1 MYFTKENLATNARM
15 QGHWKEL
22 WAQRNIFNEQ
32 HNAMIA
38 ANQANMTA
46 EMLACN
52 AVGGFAK
59 EFWKEIDNQIIELN
73 TEEIGI
79 EIVND
84 LMGVQTV
91 LPIGKTLKMY
101 NVSGDIN
108 DEVVMSMDGQAPHG
122 FDHTEYGSDG
132 DPIPMFAAGYGVN
145 WRLAQGLN
153 TVGIDLALDSQR
165 LKLKKFN
172 KARVQFYLN
181 GNDRIVV
188 DGHKAMGIKNHKNTK
203 QLKLKT
209 VAKIDLA
216 TATFD
221 KIIEFFTTG
230 EFGKLA
236 RANFVAKYDVMWV
249 SPEIM
254 ANLARPHIV
263 NGAIVGSVLDVIKP
277 FVPVGDIRQTYA
289 LTGNEFIAYQR
300 SRSVITPLIGMTTG
314 VVPLPRM
321 MPTDNYNFRIM
332 SAEGLQI
339 TRDMEGR
346 SGVVYGSNT

>member
-1 MYFTKENLATNARM
+1 MYFTKENLAANSRLQA
-15 QGHWKEL
+15 HWAEL
-22 WAQRNIFNEQ
+22 WAQRNIFNVQ

-38 ANQANMTA
+38 ANKANMTT

-52 AVGGFAK
+52 AVGGFEK

-84 LMGVQTV
+84 LMAVQTV

-101 NVSGDIN
+101 SVAGDIN
-108 DEVVMSMDGQAPHG
+108 DEVVMSMDGQVPHG

-145 WRLAQGLN
+145 WRHAAGLN

-172 KARVQFYLN
+172 KARVDFYLN
-181 GNDRIVV
+181 GNERMVV
-188 DGHKAMGIKNHKNTK
+188 DGHKAMGLKNHKNTQ
-203 QLKLKT
+203 QLTLT
-209 VAKIDLA
+209 IDLT
-216 TATFD
+216 TAGFEE
-221 KIIEFFTTG
+221 IIDFFTVG
-230 EFGKLA
+230 EFGVLA
-236 RANFVAKYDVMWV
+236 RNNFVAKYDRLWV

-263 NGAIVGSVLDVIKP
+263 NGAIVGSVLDIIKP
-277 FVPVGDIRQTYA
+277 FAPVGEITQTFA
-289 LTGNEFIAYQR
+289 LKGNEILGYQR
-300 SRSVITPLIGMTTG
+300 RKDVVTPLIGMTTG

-339 TRDMEGR
+339 TSDMLGR
-346 SGVVYGSNT
+346 SGVVYGHE

>member
-15 QGHWKEL
+15 QGHWNEL
-22 WAQRNIFNEQ
+22 WAQRNIFNAQ
-32 HNAMIA
+32 HDAMIA
-38 ANQANMTA
+38 ANKANMTS

-101 NVSGDIN
+101 SVSGDIN

-172 KARVQFYLN
+172 KARVKFYLE
-181 GNDRIVV
+181 GNENIVV
-188 DGHKAMGIKNHKNTK
+188 DGHKAMGIKNHKNTQ
-203 QLKLKT
+203 QLTLTTDLK
-209 VAKIDLA
+209 A
-216 TATFD
+216 ATFD
-221 KIIEFFTTG
+221 QLIDFFTIG
-230 EFGKLA
+230 EFGVLA
-236 RANFVAKYDVMWV
+236 RNNFVAKYDVMWV

-263 NGAIVGSVLDVIKP
+263 NGAVVGSVLNTVMP
-277 FVPVGDIRQTYA
+277 FAPVGEIRQTFA
-289 LTGNEFIAYQR
+289 LKGNEIIAYQR
-300 SRSVITPLIGMTTG
+300 RRDVITPLIGMTTG
-314 VVPLPRM
+314 VVPVPRT
-321 MPTDNYNFRIM
+321 MPTDNYNFKIM

-339 TRDMEGR
+339 TCDMLGR
-346 SGVVYGSNT
+346 SGVVYGKKS

>member
-15 QGHWKEL
+15 QGHWNEL
-22 WAQRNIFNEQ
+22 WAQRNIFNAQ
-32 HNAMIA
+32 HDAMIA
-38 ANQANMTA
+38 ANKANMTS

-84 LMGVQTV
+84 LMAVQTV

-101 NVSGDIN
+101 SVSGDIN

-172 KARVQFYLN
+172 KARVKFYLE
-181 GNDRIVV
+181 GNENMVV
-188 DGHKAMGIKNHKNTK
+188 DGHKAMGIKNHKNTQ
-203 QLKLKT
+203 QLTLT
-209 VAKIDLA
+209 TNLT

-221 KIIEFFTTG
+221 QLIDFFTIG
-230 EFGKLA
+230 EFGVLA
-236 RANFVAKYDVMWV
+236 RNNFVAKYDVMWV

-263 NGAIVGSVLDVIKP
+263 NGAVVGSVLQTVMP
-277 FVPVGDIRQTYA
+277 FAPVGEIRQTFA
-289 LTGNEFIAYQR
+289 LKGNEIIAYQR
-300 SRSVITPLIGMTTG
+300 RRDVISPLIGMTTG
-314 VVPLPRM
+314 VVPVPRT
-321 MPTDNYNFRIM
+321 MPTDNYNFKIM

-339 TRDMEGR
+339 TCDMLGR
-346 SGVVYGSNT
+346 SGVVYGHQ

>member
-15 QGHWKEL
+15 QGHWSEL
-22 WAQRNIFNEQ
+22 WAQRNIFNAQ
-32 HNAMIA
+32 HDAMIA
-38 ANQANMTA
+38 ANKANMTA

-101 NVSGDIN
+101 SVSGDIN

-172 KARVQFYLN
+172 KARVKFYLE
-181 GNDRIVV
+181 GNENIVV
-188 DGHKAMGIKNHKNTK
+188 DGHKAMGIKKHKNTQ
-203 QLKLKT
+203 QLTLTTDLK
-209 VAKIDLA
+209 A
-216 TATFD
+216 ATFD
-221 KIIEFFTTG
+221 QLIDFFTIG
-230 EFGKLA
+230 EFGVLA
-236 RANFVAKYDVMWV
+236 RNNFVAKYDVMWV

-263 NGAIVGSVLDVIKP
+263 NGAVVGSVLNTVMP
-277 FVPVGDIRQTYA
+277 FAPVGEIRQTFA
-289 LTGNEFIAYQR
+289 LKGNEIIAYQR
-300 SRSVITPLIGMTTG
+300 RRDVITPLIGMTTG
-314 VVPLPRM
+314 VVPVPRT
-321 MPTDNYNFRIM
+321 MPTDNYNFKIM

-339 TRDMEGR
+339 TCDMLGR
-346 SGVVYGSNT
+346 SGVVYGKKS

>member
-22 WAQRNIFNEQ
+22 WAQRNIFNDQ
-32 HNAMIA
+32 HDAMIA
-38 ANQANMTA
+38 ANKANMTA
-46 EMLACN
+46 EMIACN
-52 AVGGFAK
+52 AVGGFEK
-59 EFWKEIDNQIIELN
+59 SFWKEIDNQIIELN

-84 LMGVQTV
+84 LMAVQTV

-101 NVSGDIN
+101 SVSGDIN

-172 KARVQFYLN
+172 RARVQFYLN
-181 GNDRIVV
+181 GNENIKV
-188 DGHKAMGIKNHKNTK
+188 DGHKAMGIKNHKNTQ
-203 QLKLKT
+203 QLTLT
-209 VAKIDLA
+209 TDLTTAQFDALID
-216 TATFD
+216 
-221 KIIEFFTTG
+221 FFTIG
-230 EFGKLA
+230 EFGVMA
-236 RANFVAKYDVMWV
+236 RNNFVAKYDVMWV

-263 NGAIVGSVLDVIKP
+263 NGAVVGSVLQTVMP
-277 FVPVGDIRQTYA
+277 FAPVGEIRQTFA
-289 LTGNEFIAYQR
+289 LKGNEIIAYQR
-300 SRSVITPLIGMTTG
+300 RRDVITPLIGMTTG
-314 VVPLPRM
+314 VVPVPRF
-321 MPTDNYNFRIM
+321 MPTDNYNFKIM

-339 TRDMEGR
+339 TCDMLGR
-346 SGVVYGSNT
+346 SGVVYGKNS

>member
-1 MYFTKENLATNARM
+1 MYFTKENLAANSRLQA
-15 QGHWKEL
+15 HWAEL
-22 WAQRNIFNEQ
+22 WAQRNIFNDQ

-38 ANQANMTA
+38 ANKANMTA

-52 AVGGFAK
+52 AVGGFEK

-84 LMGVQTV
+84 LMAVQTV

-101 NVSGDIN
+101 SVAGDIN
-108 DEVVMSMDGQAPHG
+108 DEVVMSMDGQVPHG

-145 WRLAQGLN
+145 WRHAAGLN

-172 KARVQFYLN
+172 KARVKFYLE
-181 GNDRIVV
+181 GNENIAV
-188 DGHKAMGIKNHKNTK
+188 DGHKAMGLKNHKNTQ
-203 QLKLKT
+203 QLTLT
-209 VAKIDLA
+209 IDLT
-216 TATFD
+216 TAGFKD
-221 KIIEFFTTG
+221 LIDFFTIG
-230 EFGKLA
+230 EFGVLA
-236 RANFVAKYDVMWV
+236 RNNFVAKYDRLWV

-277 FVPVGDIRQTYA
+277 FAPVGEITQTFA
-289 LTGNEFIAYQR
+289 LKGNEILGYQR
-300 SRSVITPLIGMTTG
+300 RKDVVTPLIGMTTG
-314 VVPLPRM
+314 VVPLPRF

-339 TRDMEGR
+339 TSDMLGR
-346 SGVVYGSNT
+346 SGVVYGHN

>member
-15 QGHWKEL
+15 QGHWNEL
-22 WAQRNIFNEQ
+22 WAQRNIFNAQ
-32 HNAMIA
+32 HDAMIA
-38 ANQANMTA
+38 ANKANMTS

-101 NVSGDIN
+101 SVSGDIN

-132 DPIPMFAAGYGVN
+132 DPIPMFTAGYGVN
-145 WRLAQGLN
+145 WRLAHGLN

-172 KARVQFYLN
+172 KRRVKFYLE
-181 GNDRIVV
+181 GNDAMVV
-188 DGHKAMGIKNHKNTK
+188 DGHKAMGIKTHKNTQ
-203 QLKLKT
+203 QLTLT
-209 VAKIDLA
+209 TDLTTAQFGALID
-216 TATFD
+216 
-221 KIIEFFTTG
+221 FFTIG
-230 EFGKLA
+230 EFGVLA
-236 RANFVAKYDVMWV
+236 RNNFVAKYDVMWV

-263 NGAIVGSVLDVIKP
+263 NGAVVGSVLKTVMP
-277 FVPVGDIRQTYA
+277 FAPVGEIRQSFA
-289 LTGNEFIAYQR
+289 LKGNEIIAYQR
-300 SRSVITPLIGMTTG
+300 RRDVISPLIGMTTG
-314 VVPLPRM
+314 VVPVPRN
-321 MPTDNYNFRIM
+321 MPTDNYNFKIM

-339 TRDMEGR
+339 TCDMLGR
-346 SGVVYGSNT
+346 SGVVYGKK

>member
-15 QGHWKEL
+15 QGHWAEL
-22 WAQRNIFNEQ
+22 WAQRNIFNDQ
-32 HNAMIA
+32 HDAMIA
-38 ANQANMTA
+38 ANKANMTS
-46 EMLACN
+46 EMIACN

-101 NVSGDIN
+101 SVSGDIN

-132 DPIPMFAAGYGVN
+132 DPIPMFTAGYGVN

-172 KARVQFYLN
+172 KRRVKFYLE
-181 GNDRIVV
+181 GNENMVV
-188 DGHKAMGIKNHKNTK
+188 DGHKAMGIKNHKNT
-203 QLKLKT
+203 QRLTLSTDLKS
-209 VAKIDLA
+209 
-216 TATFD
+216 ATFD
-221 KIIEFFTTG
+221 ELINFFTIG
-230 EFGKLA
+230 EFGVMA
-236 RANFVAKYDVMWV
+236 RNNFVAKYDVMWV
-249 SPEIM
+249 SPDVM

-263 NGAIVGSVLDVIKP
+263 NGAVVGSVLNTVMP
-277 FVPVGDIRQTYA
+277 FAPVGEIRQSFA
-289 LTGNEFIAYQR
+289 LTGNEIIAYQR
-300 SRSVITPLIGMTTG
+300 RRDVISPLIGMTTG
-314 VVPLPRM
+314 VVPVPRT
-321 MPTDNYNFRIM
+321 MPTDNYNFKIM

-339 TRDMEGR
+339 TCDMLGR
-346 SGVVYGSNT
+346 SGVVYGHE

>member
-22 WAQRNIFNEQ
+22 WAQRNIFNDQ
-32 HNAMIA
+32 HDAMIA
-38 ANQANMTA
+38 ANKANMTA
-46 EMLACN
+46 EMIACN
-52 AVGGFAK
+52 AVGGFEK
-59 EFWKEIDNQIIELN
+59 SFWKEIDNQIIELN

-84 LMGVQTV
+84 LMAVQTV

-101 NVSGDIN
+101 SVSGDID

-172 KARVQFYLN
+172 KARVNFYLN
-181 GNDRIVV
+181 GNENIKV
-188 DGHKAMGIKNHKNTK
+188 DGHKAMGIKNHKNTQ
-203 QLKLKT
+203 QLTLT
-209 VAKIDLA
+209 TDLTTAPFDDLID
-216 TATFD
+216 
-221 KIIEFFTTG
+221 FFTIG
-230 EFGKLA
+230 EFGVLA
-236 RANFVAKYDVMWV
+236 RNNFVAKYDVMWV

-263 NGAIVGSVLDVIKP
+263 NGAVVGSVLQTVMP
-277 FVPVGDIRQTYA
+277 FAPVGEIRQTFA
-289 LTGNEFIAYQR
+289 LKGNEIIAYQR
-300 SRSVITPLIGMTTG
+300 RRDVITPLIGMTTG
-314 VVPLPRM
+314 VVPVPRF
-321 MPTDNYNFRIM
+321 MPTDNYNFKIM

-339 TRDMEGR
+339 TCDMLGR
-346 SGVVYGSNT
+346 SGVVYGHA

>member
-15 QGHWKEL
+15 QGHWNEL
-22 WAQRNIFNEQ
+22 WAQRNIFNAQ
-32 HNAMIA
+32 HDAMIA
-38 ANQANMTA
+38 ANKANMTS

-101 NVSGDIN
+101 SVSGDIN

-172 KARVQFYLN
+172 KARVKFYLE
-181 GNDRIVV
+181 GNENIVV
-188 DGHKAMGIKNHKNTK
+188 DGHKAMGIKKHKNTQ
-203 QLKLKT
+203 QLTLTTDLK
-209 VAKIDLA
+209 A
-216 TATFD
+216 ATFD
-221 KIIEFFTTG
+221 QLIDFFTIG
-230 EFGKLA
+230 EFGVLA
-236 RANFVAKYDVMWV
+236 RNNFVAKYDVMWV

-263 NGAIVGSVLDVIKP
+263 NGAVVGSVLNTVMP
-277 FVPVGDIRQTYA
+277 FAPVGEIRQTFA
-289 LTGNEFIAYQR
+289 LKGNEIIAYQR
-300 SRSVITPLIGMTTG
+300 RRDVITPLIGMTTG
-314 VVPLPRM
+314 VVPVPRT
-321 MPTDNYNFRIM
+321 MPTDNYNFKIM

-339 TRDMEGR
+339 TCDMLGR
-346 SGVVYGSNT
+346 SGVVYGKKS

>member
-15 QGHWKEL
+15 QGHWNEL
-22 WAQRNIFNEQ
+22 WAQRNIFNAQ
-32 HNAMIA
+32 HDAMIA
-38 ANQANMTA
+38 ANKANMTA

-101 NVSGDIN
+101 SVSGDIN

-132 DPIPMFAAGYGVN
+132 DPIPMFTAGYGVN
-145 WRLAQGLN
+145 WRLAHGLN

-172 KARVQFYLN
+172 KRRVKFYLE
-181 GNDRIVV
+181 GNENMVV
-188 DGHKAMGIKNHKNTK
+188 DGHKAMGIKNHKNTQ
-203 QLKLKT
+203 QLELTTDLK
-209 VAKIDLA
+209 A
-216 TATFD
+216 ATFD
-221 KIIEFFTTG
+221 ELIDFFTIG
-230 EFGKLA
+230 EFGVMA
-236 RANFVAKYDVMWV
+236 RNNFVAKYDVMWV
-249 SPEIM
+249 SPDVM

-263 NGAIVGSVLDVIKP
+263 NGAVVGSVLNTVMP
-277 FVPVGDIRQTYA
+277 FAPVGEIRQSFA
-289 LTGNEFIAYQR
+289 LTGNEIIAYQR
-300 SRSVITPLIGMTTG
+300 RRDVISPLIGMTTG
-314 VVPLPRM
+314 VVPVPRT
-321 MPTDNYNFRIM
+321 MPTDNYNFKIM

-339 TRDMEGR
+339 TCDMLGR
-346 SGVVYGSNT
+346 SGVVYGHE

>member
-15 QGHWKEL
+15 QGHWNEL
-22 WAQRNIFNEQ
+22 WAQRNIFNAQ
-32 HNAMIA
+32 HDAMIT
-38 ANQANMTA
+38 ANKANMTA

-52 AVGGFAK
+52 AVGGFAQ

-101 NVSGDIN
+101 SVSGDIS

-132 DPIPMFAAGYGVN
+132 DPIPMFTAGYGVN
-145 WRLAQGLN
+145 WRLAHGLN

-172 KARVQFYLN
+172 KRRVKFYLE
-181 GNDRIVV
+181 GNDAMVV
-188 DGHKAMGIKNHKNTK
+188 DGHKAMGIKNHKNTQ
-203 QLKLKT
+203 QLTLT
-209 VAKIDLA
+209 TDLT
-216 TATFD
+216 TAQFD
-221 KIIEFFTTG
+221 ALINFFTIG
-230 EFGKLA
+230 EFGVLA
-236 RANFVAKYDVMWV
+236 RNNFVAKYDVMWV

-263 NGAIVGSVLDVIKP
+263 NGAVVGSVLKTVMP
-277 FVPVGDIRQTYA
+277 FAPVGEIRQSFA
-289 LTGNEFIAYQR
+289 LKGNEIIAYQR
-300 SRSVITPLIGMTTG
+300 RRDVITPLIGMTTG
-314 VVPLPRM
+314 VVPVPRT
-321 MPTDNYNFRIM
+321 MPTDNYNFKIM

-339 TRDMEGR
+339 TCDMLGR
-346 SGVVYGSNT
+346 SGVVYGKQS

>member
-1 MYFTKENLATNARM
+1 MYFTKENLAANSRLQA
-15 QGHWKEL
+15 HWAEL
-22 WAQRNIFNEQ
+22 WAQRNIYNNQ

-38 ANQANMTA
+38 ANKANMTT

-52 AVGGFAK
+52 AVGGFEK

-84 LMGVQTV
+84 LMTVQTV

-101 NVSGDIN
+101 SVAGDIN
-108 DEVVMSMDGQAPHG
+108 DEVVMSMDGQVPHG

-145 WRLAQGLN
+145 WRHAAGLN

-172 KARVQFYLN
+172 KARVDFYLN
-181 GNDRIVV
+181 GNERMVV
-188 DGHKAMGIKNHKNTK
+188 DGHKAMGLKNHKNTQ
-203 QLKLKT
+203 QLTLT
-209 VAKIDLA
+209 IDLT
-216 TATFD
+216 TAGFEE
-221 KIIEFFTTG
+221 IIDFFTVG
-230 EFGKLA
+230 EFGVLA
-236 RANFVAKYDVMWV
+236 RNNFVAKYDRLWV

-263 NGAIVGSVLDVIKP
+263 NGAIVGSVLDIIKP
-277 FVPVGDIRQTYA
+277 FAPVGEITQTFA
-289 LTGNEFIAYQR
+289 LKGNEILGYQR
-300 SRSVITPLIGMTTG
+300 RKDVVTPLIGMTTG

-339 TRDMEGR
+339 TSDMLGR
-346 SGVVYGSNT
+346 SGVVYGHD

>member
-1 MYFTKENLATNARM
+1 MYFTKENLATNSRM
-15 QGHWKEL
+15 QAHWNEL
-22 WAQRNIFNEQ
+22 WAQRNIFNDQ
-32 HNAMIA
+32 HDAMIA
-38 ANQANMTA
+38 ANKANMTA
-46 EMLACN
+46 EMIACN
-52 AVGGFAK
+52 AVGGFEK
-59 EFWKEIDNQIIELN
+59 SFWKEIDNQIIELN

-84 LMGVQTV
+84 LMAVQTV

-101 NVSGDIN
+101 SVSGDIN

-132 DPIPMFAAGYGVN
+132 DPIPMFSAGYGVN

-172 KARVQFYLN
+172 KARVNFYLN
-181 GNDRIVV
+181 GNDNIVV
-188 DGHKAMGIKNHKNTK
+188 DGHKAMGIKNHKNTQ
-203 QLKLKT
+203 QLTMTTDLT
-209 VAKIDLA
+209 TAQFDALID
-216 TATFD
+216 
-221 KIIEFFTTG
+221 FFTVG
-230 EFGKLA
+230 EFGVLA
-236 RANFVAKYDVMWV
+236 RNNFVAKYDVMWV

-263 NGAIVGSVLDVIKP
+263 NGAVVGSVLQTVMP
-277 FVPVGDIRQTYA
+277 FAPVGEIRQTFA
-289 LTGNEFIAYQR
+289 LKGNEIIAYQR
-300 SRSVITPLIGMTTG
+300 RRDVISPLVGMTTG
-314 VVPLPRM
+314 VVPLPRF

-339 TRDMEGR
+339 TCDMLGR
-346 SGVVYGSNT
+346 SGVVYGKNS

>member
-1 MYFTKENLATNARM
+1 MYFTKENLAANSRLQA
-15 QGHWKEL
+15 HWAEL
-22 WAQRNIFNEQ
+22 WAQRNIFNDQ

-38 ANQANMTA
+38 ANKANMTA

-52 AVGGFAK
+52 AVGGFEK

-101 NVSGDIN
+101 SVAGDIN
-108 DEVVMSMDGQAPHG
+108 DEVVMSMDGQVPHG

-145 WRLAQGLN
+145 WRHAAGLN

-172 KARVQFYLN
+172 KARVDFYLN
-181 GNDRIVV
+181 GNARIVV
-188 DGHKAMGIKNHKNTK
+188 DGHKAMGLKNHKNTQ
-203 QLKLKT
+203 QLTLT
-209 VAKIDLA
+209 IDLT
-216 TATFD
+216 TAGFED
-221 KIIEFFTTG
+221 LIDFFTIG
-230 EFGKLA
+230 EFGVLA
-236 RANFVAKYDVMWV
+236 RNNFVAKYDRLWV

-277 FVPVGDIRQTYA
+277 FAPVGEITQTFA
-289 LTGNEFIAYQR
+289 LKGNEILGYQR
-300 SRSVITPLIGMTTG
+300 RKDVVTPLIGMTTG
-314 VVPLPRM
+314 VVPLPRF

-339 TRDMEGR
+339 TSDMLGR
-346 SGVVYGSNT
+346 SGVVYGHN

>member
-1 MYFTKENLATNARM
+1 MYFNKENLAANSRLQA
-15 QGHWKEL
+15 HWAEL
-22 WAQRNIFNEQ
+22 WAQRNIFNDQ

-38 ANQANMTA
+38 ANKANMTA

-84 LMGVQTV
+84 LMAVQTV

-101 NVSGDIN
+101 SVAGDIN
-108 DEVVMSMDGQAPHG
+108 DEVVMSMDGQTPHG

-145 WRLAQGLN
+145 WRHAAGLN

-172 KARVQFYLN
+172 RARVEFYLG
-181 GNDRIVV
+181 GNSRIVV
-188 DGHKAMGIKNHKNTK
+188 DGKPAQGIKNHRNTQ
-203 QLKLKT
+203 QLVMT
-209 VAKIDLA
+209 SEDL
-216 TATFD
+216 TTDSFD
-221 KIIEFFTTG
+221 EIIAFFTTG
-230 EFGKLA
+230 AFGTLA
-236 RANFVAKYDVMWV
+236 RNNFVSQYDVMWV
-249 SPEIM
+249 SPQIM
-254 ANLARPHIV
+254 ANLAAPHIV

-277 FVPVGDIRQTYA
+277 FIPVKEIRQTFA

-300 SRSVITPLIGMTTG
+300 NKSVITPLIGMTTG
-314 VVPLPRM
+314 VVPMPRF

-339 TRDMEGR
+339 TCDMLGR
-346 SGVVYGSNT
+346 SGVVYGHA

>member
-15 QGHWKEL
+15 QGHWSEL
-22 WAQRNIFNEQ
+22 WAQRNIFNAQ
-32 HNAMIA
+32 HDAMIA
-38 ANQANMTA
+38 ANKANMTS

-101 NVSGDIN
+101 SVSGDIN

-172 KARVQFYLN
+172 KARVKFYLD
-181 GNDRIVV
+181 GNENMVV
-188 DGHKAMGIKNHKNTK
+188 DGHKAMGIKTHKNTQ
-203 QLKLKT
+203 QLTLT
-209 VAKIDLA
+209 TDLTTAQFDALID
-216 TATFD
+216 
-221 KIIEFFTTG
+221 FFTIG
-230 EFGKLA
+230 EFGVMA
-236 RANFVAKYDVMWV
+236 RNNFVAKYDVMWV
-249 SPEIM
+249 SPDVM

-263 NGAIVGSVLDVIKP
+263 NGAVVGSVLNTVMP
-277 FVPVGDIRQTYA
+277 FAPVGEIRQTFA
-289 LTGNEFIAYQR
+289 LKGNEIIAYQR
-300 SRSVITPLIGMTTG
+300 RRDVITPLIGMTTG
-314 VVPLPRM
+314 VVPVPRT
-321 MPTDNYNFRIM
+321 MPTDNYNFKIM

-339 TRDMEGR
+339 TCDMLGR
-346 SGVVYGSNT
+346 SGVVYGHQ

>member
-15 QGHWKEL
+15 QGHWNEL
-22 WAQRNIFNEQ
+22 WAQRNIFNAQ
-32 HNAMIA
+32 HDAMIA
-38 ANQANMTA
+38 ANKANMTA

-101 NVSGDIN
+101 SVSGDIN

-132 DPIPMFAAGYGVN
+132 DPIPMFTAGYGVN
-145 WRLAQGLN
+145 WRLAHGLN

-172 KARVQFYLN
+172 KRRVKFYLE
-181 GNDRIVV
+181 GNENMVV
-188 DGHKAMGIKNHKNTK
+188 DGHKAMGIKNHKNTQ
-203 QLKLKT
+203 QLTLTTDLK
-209 VAKIDLA
+209 A
-216 TATFD
+216 ATFD
-221 KIIEFFTTG
+221 ELIDFFTIG
-230 EFGKLA
+230 EFGVMA
-236 RANFVAKYDVMWV
+236 RNNFVAKYDVMWV
-249 SPEIM
+249 SPDVM

-263 NGAIVGSVLDVIKP
+263 NGAVVGSVLNTVMP
-277 FVPVGDIRQTYA
+277 FAPVGEIRQSFA
-289 LTGNEFIAYQR
+289 LTGNEIIAYQR
-300 SRSVITPLIGMTTG
+300 RRDVISPLIGMTTG
-314 VVPLPRM
+314 VVPVPRT
-321 MPTDNYNFRIM
+321 MPTDNYNFKIM

-339 TRDMEGR
+339 TCDMLGR
-346 SGVVYGSNT
+346 SGVVYGHE

>member
-1 MYFTKENLATNARM
+1 MYFTKENLAANSRLQA
-15 QGHWKEL
+15 HWAEL
-22 WAQRNIFNEQ
+22 WAQRNIFNDQ

-38 ANQANMTA
+38 ANKANMTA

-52 AVGGFAK
+52 AVGGFEK

-84 LMGVQTV
+84 LMAVQTV

-101 NVSGDIN
+101 SVAGDIN
-108 DEVVMSMDGQAPHG
+108 DEVVMSMDGQVPHG

-145 WRLAQGLN
+145 WRHAAGLN

-172 KARVQFYLN
+172 KARVDFYLN
-181 GNDRIVV
+181 GNERIVV
-188 DGHKAMGIKNHKNTK
+188 DGHKAMGLKNHKNTQ
-203 QLKLKT
+203 QLTLT
-209 VAKIDLA
+209 IDLT
-216 TATFD
+216 TAGFED
-221 KIIEFFTTG
+221 LIDFFTIG
-230 EFGKLA
+230 EFGVLA
-236 RANFVAKYDVMWV
+236 RNNFVAKYDRLWV

-277 FVPVGDIRQTYA
+277 FAPVGEITQTFA
-289 LTGNEFIAYQR
+289 LKGNEILGYQR
-300 SRSVITPLIGMTTG
+300 RKDVVTPLIGMTTG
-314 VVPLPRM
+314 VVPLPRF

-339 TRDMEGR
+339 TSDMLGR
-346 SGVVYGSNT
+346 SGVVYGHN

>member
-15 QGHWKEL
+15 QGHWNEL
-22 WAQRNIFNEQ
+22 WAQRNIFNAQ
-32 HNAMIA
+32 HDAMIA
-38 ANQANMTA
+38 ANKANMTS

-101 NVSGDIN
+101 SVSGDIN

-181 GNDRIVV
+181 GNENMVV
-188 DGHKAMGIKNHKNTK
+188 DGHKAMGIKNHKNTQ
-203 QLKLKT
+203 QLTLT
-209 VAKIDLA
+209 TDLETAQFDELID
-216 TATFD
+216 
-221 KIIEFFTTG
+221 FFTIG
-230 EFGKLA
+230 EFGVLA
-236 RANFVAKYDVMWV
+236 RNNFVAKYDVMWV
-249 SPEIM
+249 SPDVM

-263 NGAIVGSVLDVIKP
+263 NGAVVGSVLNTVMP
-277 FVPVGDIRQTYA
+277 FAPVGEIRQSFA
-289 LTGNEFIAYQR
+289 LTGNEIIAYQR
-300 SRSVITPLIGMTTG
+300 RRDVISPLIGMTTG
-314 VVPLPRM
+314 VVPVPRT
-321 MPTDNYNFRIM
+321 MPTDNYNFKIM

-339 TRDMEGR
+339 TCDMLGR
-346 SGVVYGSNT
+346 SGVVYGHQ

>member
-15 QGHWKEL
+15 QGHWNEL
-22 WAQRNIFNEQ
+22 WAQRNIFNAQ
-32 HNAMIA
+32 HDAMIA
-38 ANQANMTA
+38 ANKANMTS

-101 NVSGDIN
+101 SVSGDIN

-172 KARVQFYLN
+172 KARVKFYLE
-181 GNDRIVV
+181 GNENIVV
-188 DGHKAMGIKNHKNTK
+188 DGHKAMGIKNHKNTQ
-203 QLKLKT
+203 QLTLTTDLK
-209 VAKIDLA
+209 A
-216 TATFD
+216 ATFD
-221 KIIEFFTTG
+221 ELIDFFTTG
-230 EFGKLA
+230 EFGVLA
-236 RANFVAKYDVMWV
+236 RNNFVAKYDVMWV
-249 SPEIM
+249 SPDVM

-263 NGAIVGSVLDVIKP
+263 NGAVVGSVLNTVMP
-277 FVPVGDIRQTYA
+277 FAPVGEIRQSFA
-289 LTGNEFIAYQR
+289 LTGNEIIAYQR
-300 SRSVITPLIGMTTG
+300 RRDVISPLIGMTTG
-314 VVPLPRM
+314 VVPVPRA
-321 MPTDNYNFRIM
+321 MPTDNYNFKIM

-339 TRDMEGR
+339 TCDMLGR
-346 SGVVYGSNT
+346 SGVVYGHE

>member
-15 QGHWKEL
+15 QGHWNEL
-22 WAQRNIFNEQ
+22 WAQRNIFNAQ
-32 HNAMIA
+32 HDAMIA
-38 ANQANMTA
+38 ANKANMTS

-101 NVSGDIN
+101 SVSGDIN

-172 KARVQFYLN
+172 KARVKFYLE
-181 GNDRIVV
+181 GNENMVV
-188 DGHKAMGIKNHKNTK
+188 DGHKAMGIKNHKNTQ
-203 QLKLKT
+203 QLTLTTDLK
-209 VAKIDLA
+209 A
-216 TATFD
+216 ATFD
-221 KIIEFFTTG
+221 QLIDFFTIG
-230 EFGKLA
+230 EFGVMA
-236 RANFVAKYDVMWV
+236 RNNFVAKYDVMWV
-249 SPEIM
+249 SPDVM

-263 NGAIVGSVLDVIKP
+263 NSAVVGSVLQTVMP
-277 FVPVGDIRQTYA
+277 FAPVGEIRQSFA
-289 LTGNEFIAYQR
+289 LKGNEIIAYQR
-300 SRSVITPLIGMTTG
+300 RRDVISPLIGMTTG
-314 VVPLPRM
+314 VVPVPRT
-321 MPTDNYNFRIM
+321 MPTDNYNFKIM

-339 TRDMEGR
+339 TCDMLGR
-346 SGVVYGSNT
+346 SGVVYGHE

>member
-15 QGHWKEL
+15 LGHWNEL
-22 WAQRNIFNEQ
+22 WAQRNIFNAQ
-32 HNAMIA
+32 HDAMIA
-38 ANQANMTA
+38 ANKANMTS

-101 NVSGDIN
+101 SVSGDIS

-132 DPIPMFAAGYGVN
+132 DPIPMFTAGYGVN
-145 WRLAQGLN
+145 WRLAHGLN

-172 KARVQFYLN
+172 KRRVKFYLE
-181 GNDRIVV
+181 GNDAMVV
-188 DGHKAMGIKNHKNTK
+188 DGHKAMGIKNHKNTQ
-203 QLKLKT
+203 QLTLT
-209 VAKIDLA
+209 TDLTTAQFDALID
-216 TATFD
+216 
-221 KIIEFFTTG
+221 FFTIG
-230 EFGKLA
+230 EFGVLA
-236 RANFVAKYDVMWV
+236 RNNFVAKYDVMWV

-263 NGAIVGSVLDVIKP
+263 NGAVVGSVLKTVMP
-277 FVPVGDIRQTYA
+277 FAPVGEIRQSFA
-289 LTGNEFIAYQR
+289 LKGNEIIAYQR
-300 SRSVITPLIGMTTG
+300 RRDVISPLIGMTTG
-314 VVPLPRM
+314 VVPVPRT
-321 MPTDNYNFRIM
+321 MPTDNYNFKIM

-339 TRDMEGR
+339 TCDMLGR
-346 SGVVYGSNT
+346 SGVVYGKNS

>member
-15 QGHWKEL
+15 QGHWNEL
-22 WAQRNIFNEQ
+22 WAQRNIFNAQ
-32 HNAMIA
+32 HDAMIA
-38 ANQANMTA
+38 ANKANMTS

-101 NVSGDIN
+101 SVSGDIN

-153 TVGIDLALDSQR
+153 TVGVDLALDSQR

-172 KARVQFYLN
+172 KARVKFYLD
-181 GNDRIVV
+181 GNENMVV
-188 DGHKAMGIKNHKNTK
+188 DGHKAMGIKNHKNTQ
-203 QLKLKT
+203 QLTLT
-209 VAKIDLA
+209 TNLT

-221 KIIEFFTTG
+221 ALIDFFTIG
-230 EFGKLA
+230 EFGVLA
-236 RANFVAKYDVMWV
+236 RNNFVAKYDVMWV

-263 NGAIVGSVLDVIKP
+263 NGAVVGSVLNTVMP
-277 FVPVGDIRQTYA
+277 FAPVGEIRQTFA
-289 LTGNEFIAYQR
+289 LKGNEIIAYQR
-300 SRSVITPLIGMTTG
+300 RRDVISPLIGMTTG
-314 VVPLPRM
+314 VVPVPRT
-321 MPTDNYNFRIM
+321 MPTDNYNFKIM

-339 TRDMEGR
+339 TCDMLGR
-346 SGVVYGSNT
+346 SGVVYGHA

>member
-15 QGHWKEL
+15 QGHWNEL
-22 WAQRNIFNEQ
+22 WAQRNIFNAQ
-32 HNAMIA
+32 HDAMIA
-38 ANQANMTA
+38 ANKANMTS

-101 NVSGDIN
+101 SVSGDID
-108 DEVVMSMDGQAPHG
+108 DEVVMSMDGQVPHG

-132 DPIPMFAAGYGVN
+132 DPIPMIAAGYGVN

-181 GNDRIVV
+181 GNENMVV
-188 DGHKAMGIKNHKNTK
+188 DGHKAMGIKNHKNTQ
-203 QLKLKT
+203 QLTLTTDLKT
-209 VAKIDLA
+209 AQFDELID
-216 TATFD
+216 
-221 KIIEFFTTG
+221 FFTTG
-230 EFGKLA
+230 EFGVLA
-236 RANFVAKYDVMWV
+236 RNNFVAKYDVMWV
-249 SPEIM
+249 SPEVM

-263 NGAIVGSVLDVIKP
+263 NGAVVGSVLNTVMP
-277 FVPVGDIRQTYA
+277 FAPVGEIRQSFA
-289 LTGNEFIAYQR
+289 LTGNEIIAYQR
-300 SRSVITPLIGMTTG
+300 RRDVISPLIGMTTG
-314 VVPLPRM
+314 VVPVPRT
-321 MPTDNYNFRIM
+321 MPTDNYNFKIM

-339 TRDMEGR
+339 TCDMLGR
-346 SGVVYGSNT
+346 SGVVYGHE

>member
-15 QGHWKEL
+15 QGHWNEL
-22 WAQRNIFNEQ
+22 WAQRNIFNAQ
-32 HNAMIA
+32 HDAMIA
-38 ANQANMTA
+38 ANKANMTA

-101 NVSGDIN
+101 SVSGDIN

-132 DPIPMFAAGYGVN
+132 DPIPMFTAGYGVN
-145 WRLAQGLN
+145 WRLAHGLN
-153 TVGIDLALDSQR
+153 TVGIDLALNSQR

-172 KARVQFYLN
+172 KRRVKFYLE
-181 GNDRIVV
+181 GNENMVV
-188 DGHKAMGIKNHKNTK
+188 DGHKAMGIKNHKNTQ
-203 QLKLKT
+203 QLTLTTDLK
-209 VAKIDLA
+209 A
-216 TATFD
+216 ATFD
-221 KIIEFFTTG
+221 ELIDFFTIG
-230 EFGKLA
+230 EFGVMA
-236 RANFVAKYDVMWV
+236 RNNFVAKYDVMWV
-249 SPEIM
+249 SPDVM

-263 NGAIVGSVLDVIKP
+263 NGAVVGSVLNTVMP
-277 FVPVGDIRQTYA
+277 FAPVGEIRQSFA
-289 LTGNEFIAYQR
+289 LTGNEIIAYQR
-300 SRSVITPLIGMTTG
+300 RRDVISPLIGMTTG
-314 VVPLPRM
+314 VVPVPRT
-321 MPTDNYNFRIM
+321 MPTDNYNFKIM

-339 TRDMEGR
+339 TCDMLGR
-346 SGVVYGSNT
+346 SGVVYGHE

>member
-15 QGHWKEL
+15 QGHWNEL
-22 WAQRNIFNEQ
+22 WAQRNIFNAQ
-32 HNAMIA
+32 HDAMIA
-38 ANQANMTA
+38 ANKANMTA

-101 NVSGDIN
+101 SVSGDIN

-132 DPIPMFAAGYGVN
+132 DPIPMFTAGYGVN
-145 WRLAQGLN
+145 WRLAHGLN
-153 TVGIDLALDSQR
+153 TAGIDLALDSQR

-172 KARVQFYLN
+172 KRRVKFYLE
-181 GNDRIVV
+181 GNENMVV
-188 DGHKAMGIKNHKNTK
+188 DGHKAMGIKNHKNTQ
-203 QLKLKT
+203 QLTLTTDLK
-209 VAKIDLA
+209 A
-216 TATFD
+216 ATFD
-221 KIIEFFTTG
+221 ELIDFFTIG
-230 EFGKLA
+230 EFGVIA
-236 RANFVAKYDVMWV
+236 RNNFVAKYDVMWV
-249 SPEIM
+249 SPDVM

-263 NGAIVGSVLDVIKP
+263 NGAVVGSVLNTVMP
-277 FVPVGDIRQTYA
+277 FAPVGEIRQSFA
-289 LTGNEFIAYQR
+289 LTGNEIIAYQR
-300 SRSVITPLIGMTTG
+300 RRDVISPLIGMTTG
-314 VVPLPRM
+314 VVPVPRT
-321 MPTDNYNFRIM
+321 MPTDNYNFKIM

-339 TRDMEGR
+339 TCDMLGR
-346 SGVVYGSNT
+346 SGVVYGHE

>member
-1 MYFTKENLATNARM
+1 MYFTKQNLATNSRM
-15 QGHWKEL
+15 QAHWNEL
-22 WAQRNIFNEQ
+22 WAQRNIFNNQ
-32 HNAMIA
+32 HDAMIA
-38 ANQANMTA
+38 ANKANMTA

-52 AVGGFAK
+52 TVGGFAK

-91 LPIGKTLKMY
+91 LPIGKMLKMY

-153 TVGIDLALDSQR
+153 TVGIDLALDSQL

-172 KARVQFYLN
+172 KARVKFYLS
-181 GNDRIVV
+181 GNDNIVV
-188 DGHKAMGIKNHKNTK
+188 DGHKAMGIKNHKNTQ
-203 QLKLKT
+203 QLTLT
-209 VAKIDLA
+209 TDLTTANFEALID
-216 TATFD
+216 
-221 KIIEFFTTG
+221 FFTTG
-230 EFGKLA
+230 EFGVLA
-236 RANFVAKYDVMWV
+236 RNNFVAKYDIMWV

-263 NGAIVGSVLDVIKP
+263 NGAVVGSVLQTVMP
-277 FVPVGDIRQTYA
+277 FAPVGEIRQTFA
-289 LTGNEFIAYQR
+289 LKGNEIIAYQR
-300 SRSVITPLIGMTTG
+300 RRDVISPLVGMTTG
-314 VVPLPRM
+314 VVPLPRF

-339 TRDMEGR
+339 TCDMLGR
-346 SGVVYGSNT
+346 SGVVYGKKS

>member
-15 QGHWKEL
+15 QGHWNEL
-22 WAQRNIFNEQ
+22 WAQRNIFNAQ
-32 HNAMIA
+32 HDAMIA
-38 ANQANMTA
+38 ANKANMTS

-101 NVSGDIN
+101 SVSGDIS

-132 DPIPMFAAGYGVN
+132 DPIPMFTAGYGVN
-145 WRLAQGLN
+145 WRLAHGLN

-172 KARVQFYLN
+172 KRRVKFYLE
-181 GNDRIVV
+181 GNDAMVV
-188 DGHKAMGIKNHKNTK
+188 DGHKAMGIKNHKNTQ
-203 QLKLKT
+203 QLTLT
-209 VAKIDLA
+209 TNLT

-221 KIIEFFTTG
+221 QLIDFFTIG
-230 EFGKLA
+230 EFGVLA
-236 RANFVAKYDVMWV
+236 RNNFVAKYDVMWV

-263 NGAIVGSVLDVIKP
+263 NGAVVGSVLQTVMP
-277 FVPVGDIRQTYA
+277 FAPVGEIRQTFA
-289 LTGNEFIAYQR
+289 LKGNEIIAYQR
-300 SRSVITPLIGMTTG
+300 RRDVISPLIGMTTG
-314 VVPLPRM
+314 VVPVPRT
-321 MPTDNYNFRIM
+321 MPTDNYNFKIM

-339 TRDMEGR
+339 TCDMLGR
-346 SGVVYGSNT
+346 SGVVYGKQS

>member
-15 QGHWKEL
+15 QGHWSEL
-22 WAQRNIFNEQ
+22 WAQRNIFNSQ
-32 HNAMIA
+32 HDAMIA
-38 ANQANMTA
+38 ANKANMTS

-79 EIVND
+79 EIIND

-101 NVSGDIN
+101 SVSGDIN

-181 GNDRIVV
+181 GNENMVV
-188 DGHKAMGIKNHKNTK
+188 DGHKAMGIKNHKNTQ
-203 QLKLKT
+203 QLTLT
-209 VAKIDLA
+209 TNLT

-221 KIIEFFTTG
+221 ALIDFFTIG
-230 EFGKLA
+230 EFGVLA
-236 RANFVAKYDVMWV
+236 RNNFVAKYDVMWV

-263 NGAIVGSVLDVIKP
+263 NGAVVGSVLNTVMP
-277 FVPVGDIRQTYA
+277 FAPVGEIRQTFA
-289 LTGNEFIAYQR
+289 LKGNEIIAYQR
-300 SRSVITPLIGMTTG
+300 RRDVITPLIGMTTG
-314 VVPLPRM
+314 VVPVPRT
-321 MPTDNYNFRIM
+321 MPTDNYNFKIM

-339 TRDMEGR
+339 TCDMLGR
-346 SGVVYGSNT
+346 SGVVYGKNS

>member
-1 MYFTKENLATNARM
+1 MYFTKENLAANSRLQA
-15 QGHWKEL
+15 HWAEL
-22 WAQRNIFNEQ
+22 WAQRNIYNNQ

-38 ANQANMTA
+38 ANKANMTT

-52 AVGGFAK
+52 AVGGFEK

-84 LMGVQTV
+84 LMAVQTV

-101 NVSGDIN
+101 SVAGDIN
-108 DEVVMSMDGQAPHG
+108 DEVVMSMDGQVPHG

-145 WRLAQGLN
+145 WRHAAGLN

-172 KARVQFYLN
+172 KARVDFYLN
-181 GNDRIVV
+181 GNERMVV
-188 DGHKAMGIKNHKNTK
+188 DGHKAMGLKNHKNTQ
-203 QLKLKT
+203 QLNLT
-209 VAKIDLA
+209 IDLTSA
-216 TATFD
+216 GFEE
-221 KIIEFFTTG
+221 IIDFFTVG
-230 EFGKLA
+230 EFGVLA
-236 RANFVAKYDVMWV
+236 RNNFVAKYDRLWV

-277 FVPVGDIRQTYA
+277 FAPVGEITQTFA
-289 LTGNEFIAYQR
+289 LKGNEILGYQR
-300 SRSVITPLIGMTTG
+300 RKDVVTPLIGMTTG
-314 VVPLPRM
+314 VVPLPRF

-339 TRDMEGR
+339 TSDMLGR
-346 SGVVYGSNT
+346 SGVVYGHN

>member
-15 QGHWKEL
+15 QGHWNEL
-22 WAQRNIFNEQ
+22 WAQRNIFNAQ

-38 ANQANMTA
+38 ANKANMTS

-101 NVSGDIN
+101 SVSGDIN

-172 KARVQFYLN
+172 KARVKFYLE
-181 GNDRIVV
+181 GNENMVV
-188 DGHKAMGIKNHKNTK
+188 DGHKAMGIKNHKNTQ
-203 QLKLKT
+203 QLTLT
-209 VAKIDLA
+209 TDLTTAQFDALID
-216 TATFD
+216 
-221 KIIEFFTTG
+221 FFTIG
-230 EFGKLA
+230 EFGVLA
-236 RANFVAKYDVMWV
+236 RNNFVAKYDVMWV

-263 NGAIVGSVLDVIKP
+263 NGAVVGSVLNTVMP
-277 FVPVGDIRQTYA
+277 FAPVGEIRQTFA
-289 LTGNEFIAYQR
+289 LKGNEIIAYQR
-300 SRSVITPLIGMTTG
+300 RRDVISPLIGMTTG
-314 VVPLPRM
+314 VVPVPRT
-321 MPTDNYNFRIM
+321 MPTDNYNFKIM

-339 TRDMEGR
+339 TCDMLGR
-346 SGVVYGSNT
+346 SGVVYGKNS

>member
-1 MYFTKENLATNARM
+1 MYFTKENLAANSRLQA
-15 QGHWKEL
+15 HWAEL
-22 WAQRNIFNEQ
+22 WAQRNIFNDQ

-38 ANQANMTA
+38 ANKANMTA

-52 AVGGFAK
+52 AVGGFEK

-84 LMGVQTV
+84 LMAVQTV

-101 NVSGDIN
+101 SVSGDIN

-145 WRLAQGLN
+145 WRHAAGLN

-172 KARVQFYLN
+172 KARVDFYLN
-181 GNDRIVV
+181 GNERIVV
-188 DGHKAMGIKNHKNTK
+188 DGHKAMGLKNHKNTQ
-203 QLKLKT
+203 QLTLT
-209 VAKIDLA
+209 IDLT
-216 TATFD
+216 TAGFED
-221 KIIEFFTTG
+221 LIDFFTIG
-230 EFGKLA
+230 EFGVLA
-236 RANFVAKYDVMWV
+236 RNNFVAKYDRLWV

-277 FVPVGDIRQTYA
+277 FAPVGEITQTFA
-289 LTGNEFIAYQR
+289 LKGNEILGYQR
-300 SRSVITPLIGMTTG
+300 RKDVVTPLIGMTTG
-314 VVPLPRM
+314 VVPLPRF

-339 TRDMEGR
+339 TSDMLGR
-346 SGVVYGSNT
+346 SGVVYGHN

>member
-1 MYFTKENLATNARM
+1 MYFTRENLAANSRLRA
-15 QGHWKEL
+15 HWAEL
-22 WAQRNIFNEQ
+22 WAQRNIFNDQ

-52 AVGGFAK
+52 AVGGF
-59 EFWKEIDNQIIELN
+59 EESFWREIDNQIIELS

-84 LMGVQTV
+84 LMAVQTV

-101 NVSGDIN
+101 SVSGDIN

-145 WRLAQGLN
+145 WRHAAGLN

-172 KARVQFYLN
+172 KARVDFYLN
-181 GNDRIVV
+181 GNERIVV
-188 DGHKAMGIKNHKNTK
+188 DGHKAMGLKNHKNTQ
-203 QLKLKT
+203 QLTLT
-209 VAKIDLA
+209 IDLT
-216 TATFD
+216 TAGFED
-221 KIIEFFTTG
+221 LIDFFTIG
-230 EFGKLA
+230 EFGVLA
-236 RANFVAKYDVMWV
+236 RNNFVAKYDRLWV

-263 NGAIVGSVLDVIKP
+263 NGAVVGSVLDVIKP
-277 FVPVGDIRQTYA
+277 FAPVGEITQTFA
-289 LTGNEFIAYQR
+289 LKGNEILGYQR
-300 SRSVITPLIGMTTG
+300 RKDVVTPLIGMTTG
-314 VVPLPRM
+314 VVPLPRF

-339 TRDMEGR
+339 TSDMLGR
-346 SGVVYGSNT
+346 SGVVYGHN

>member
-1 MYFTKENLATNARM
+1 MYFTKQNLATNSRM
-15 QGHWKEL
+15 QAHWNEL
-22 WAQRNIFNEQ
+22 WAQRNIFNNQ
-32 HNAMIA
+32 HDAMIA
-38 ANQANMTA
+38 ANKANMTA

-59 EFWKEIDNQIIELN
+59 EFWKEIDNQILELN

-84 LMGVQTV
+84 LMAVQTV

-172 KARVQFYLN
+172 KARVKFYLN
-181 GNDRIVV
+181 GNDNIVV
-188 DGHKAMGIKNHKNTK
+188 DGHKAMGIKNHKNTQ
-203 QLKLKT
+203 QLTFTTDLT
-209 VAKIDLA
+209 TADFEALID
-216 TATFD
+216 
-221 KIIEFFTTG
+221 FFTVG
-230 EFGKLA
+230 DFGVLA
-236 RANFVAKYDVMWV
+236 RNNFVAKYDVMWV

-263 NGAIVGSVLDVIKP
+263 NGAVVGSVLQTVMP
-277 FVPVGDIRQTYA
+277 FAPVGEIRQTFA
-289 LTGNEFIAYQR
+289 LRGNEIIAYQR
-300 SRSVITPLIGMTTG
+300 RRDVISPLIGMTTG
-314 VVPLPRM
+314 VVPLPRF

-339 TRDMEGR
+339 TCDMLGR
-346 SGVVYGSNT
+346 SGVVYGHA

>member
-15 QGHWKEL
+15 QGHWNEL
-22 WAQRNIFNEQ
+22 WAQRNIFNAQ
-32 HNAMIA
+32 HDAMIA
-38 ANQANMTA
+38 ANKANMTS

-101 NVSGDIN
+101 SVSGDIN

-172 KARVQFYLN
+172 KARVKFYLE
-181 GNDRIVV
+181 GNENIVV
-188 DGHKAMGIKNHKNTK
+188 DGHKAMGIKNHKNTQ
-203 QLKLKT
+203 QLTLTTDLK
-209 VAKIDLA
+209 A
-216 TATFD
+216 ATFD
-221 KIIEFFTTG
+221 ELIDFFTTG
-230 EFGKLA
+230 EFGVLA
-236 RANFVAKYDVMWV
+236 RNNFVAKYDVMWV
-249 SPEIM
+249 SPDVM

-263 NGAIVGSVLDVIKP
+263 NGAVVGSVLNTVMP
-277 FVPVGDIRQTYA
+277 FAPVGEIRQSFA
-289 LTGNEFIAYQR
+289 LTGNEIIAYQR
-300 SRSVITPLIGMTTG
+300 RRDVISPLIGMTTG
-314 VVPLPRM
+314 VVPVPRT
-321 MPTDNYNFRIM
+321 MPTDNYNFKIM

-339 TRDMEGR
+339 TCDMLGR
-346 SGVVYGSNT
+346 SGVVYGHE

>member
-15 QGHWKEL
+15 QGHWNEL
-22 WAQRNIFNEQ
+22 WAQRNIFNAQ
-32 HNAMIA
+32 HDAMIA
-38 ANQANMTA
+38 ANKANMTS

-101 NVSGDIN
+101 SVSGDIS

-132 DPIPMFAAGYGVN
+132 DPIPMFTAGYGVN
-145 WRLAQGLN
+145 WRLAHGLN

-172 KARVQFYLN
+172 KRRVKFYLE
-181 GNDRIVV
+181 GNDAMVV
-188 DGHKAMGIKNHKNTK
+188 DGHKAMGIKNHKNTQ
-203 QLKLKT
+203 QLNLT
-209 VAKIDLA
+209 TDLTTAQFDALID
-216 TATFD
+216 
-221 KIIEFFTTG
+221 FFTIG
-230 EFGKLA
+230 EFGVLA
-236 RANFVAKYDVMWV
+236 RNNFVAKYDVMWV

-263 NGAIVGSVLDVIKP
+263 NGAVVGSVLKTVMP
-277 FVPVGDIRQTYA
+277 FAPVGEIRQTFA
-289 LTGNEFIAYQR
+289 LKGNEIIAYQR
-300 SRSVITPLIGMTTG
+300 RRDVISPLIGMTTG
-314 VVPLPRM
+314 VVPVPRT
-321 MPTDNYNFRIM
+321 MPTDNYNFKIM

-339 TRDMEGR
+339 TCDMLGR
-346 SGVVYGSNT
+346 SGVVYGHQ